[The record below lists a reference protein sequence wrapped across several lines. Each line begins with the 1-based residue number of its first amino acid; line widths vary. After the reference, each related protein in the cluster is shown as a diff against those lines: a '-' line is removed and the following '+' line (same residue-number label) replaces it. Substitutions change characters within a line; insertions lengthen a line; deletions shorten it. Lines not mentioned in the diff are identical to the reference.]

1 MRGAAVSLW
10 MATVLLGGAAAD
22 TPPEGFQQMVDSPL
36 LKAAFAKAAV
46 GEVELA
52 VDVGADGSIANPR
65 ILRSVPPGIF
75 DAAALAMLAGRHL
88 PPAIR
93 NGMPAPDRDRRLVLR
108 FQAEADPPA
117 VLEPAPVGSNRVDR

>member
-1 MRGAAVSLW
+1 MRNAAAPLWLAAV
-10 MATVLLGGAAAD
+10 LLAAATD
-22 TPPEGFQQMVDSPL
+22 APPDGFQQMVDSPL
-36 LKAAFAKAAV
+36 LKAAFARAAL

-52 VDVGADGSIANPR
+52 VDVATDGSIANPR
-65 ILRSVPPGIF
+65 ILRSVPPGVF

-93 NGMPAPDRDRRLVLR
+93 NGTPAADPDRHLVLR

-117 VLEPAPVGSNRVDR
+117 VLEPDAISSRPDR

>member
-1 MRGAAVSLW
+1 MRAAAAALWLAAVLLAVA
-10 MATVLLGGAAAD
+10 ATDA
-22 TPPEGFQQMVDSPL
+22 PPDGFQQMVDSPL

-46 GEVELA
+46 GEVDLA

-65 ILRSVPPGIF
+65 ILRSIPPGVF

-93 NGMPAPDRDRRLVLR
+93 NGTPEPDRDRHLVLR
-108 FQAEADPPA
+108 FQAQADRPA
-117 VLEPAPVGSNRVDR
+117 VLEPDTIGSKRLDR